1 MLPVEYSDLTIGVE
15 IEFTRLTRKE
25 AADVIA
31 KFFSTTS
38 GLVQKYYD
46 GYEIRDSINRIWRIK
61 RDASIWP
68 QRLETGVLMVG
79 TDDYKCELVS
89 PILQYTDIPLLQELI
104 CCLVTN
110 GAGTNESTGLHIH
123 IGAERF
129 TPNSLRVLCNI
140 LYAKQLLLNKSVQ
153 ITQFRKWYCKN
164 LPENLIT
171 LLNKRKPKT
180 FEQFAD
186 IWYSGTDSGLN
197 SRSARYHITRYRILN
212 LHPLL
217 GGRQNTIEF
226 RLFNGSLDHEAI
238 KSYIQLSLL
247 ITAQALNQKKA
258 TSRIST
264 QESGNDKYALR
275 VWLLKLGGIGDE
287 FKTMRHYL
295 IGHLNGNAAWRTPPK
310 ASEDVSETA
319 VELEEHR
326 LLELEENPITY

>member
-1 MLPVEYSDLTIGVE
+1 MLPIAYNDLTIGVE

-25 AADVIA
+25 AADVVA
-31 KFFSTTS
+31 KFFSTTV

-46 GYEIRDSINRIWRIK
+46 SYEIRDSINRIWRIK

-68 QRLETGVLMVG
+68 QRQETGVLMVG
-79 TDDYKCELVS
+79 TDAYKCELVS

-104 CCLVTN
+104 RCLVTN
-110 GAGTNESTGLHIH
+110 GAGTNESTGLHVH

-140 LYAKQLLLNKSVQ
+140 FYAKQLLLNKSLQ

-164 LPENLIT
+164 LPESFIM

-186 IWYSGTDSGLN
+186 IWYSGTDSWIN
-197 SRSARYHITRYRILN
+197 NRSERYHITRYRILN

-217 GGRQNTIEF
+217 RGRQNTIEF
-226 RLFNGSLDHEAI
+226 RLFNGSLDYDAI

-258 TSRIST
+258 TCRISM
-264 QESGNDKYALR
+264 QETGNDKYALR

-295 IGHLNGNAAWRTPPK
+295 IAHLNGNAAWRTPPK
-310 ASEDVSETA
+310 ASKGVSETTF
-319 VELEEHR
+319 ELEGQQM
-326 LLELEENPITY
+326 LELKENPITY